1 MQGARE
7 IEHATPDFPE
17 GTVGT
22 TVPITEIRNIPSYRG
37 TSLYHGTRGYC
48 VSLLWVPWYL
58 RCLPGSPELHALFP
72 GPPASR
78 NSPISFESLHGA
90 LCAAG

>member
-37 TSLYHGTRGYC
+37 TSLYHGT
-48 VSLLWVPWYL
+48 SLYRTVGTAVGAVVG
-58 RCLPGSPELHALFP
+58 RELT
-72 GPPASR
+72 
-78 NSPISFESLHGA
+78 
-90 LCAAG
+90 

>member
-37 TSLYHGTRGYC
+37 TSLYHDTSLYRTYGTAVGRAAVGRVL
-48 VSLLWVPWYL
+48 VS
-58 RCLPGSPELHALFP
+58 RLPGSRL
-72 GPPASR
+72 R
-78 NSPISFESLHGA
+78 
-90 LCAAG
+90 

>member
-37 TSLYHGTRGYC
+37 TSLYHGT
-48 VSLLWVPWYL
+48 SLYRTAVG
-58 RCLPGSPELHALFP
+58 RRSRSCLQ
-72 GPPASR
+72 
-78 NSPISFESLHGA
+78 
-90 LCAAG
+90 AAGDPAGIKLTKVLREKRGR

>member
-1 MQGARE
+1 MQGE

-37 TSLYHGTRGYC
+37 TSLYHGT
-48 VSLLWVPWYL
+48 SLYL
-58 RCLPGSPELHALFP
+58 RYLLRYGTVGRTSKYCGRSRSCLQ
-72 GPPASR
+72 
-78 NSPISFESLHGA
+78 
-90 LCAAG
+90 AAGDPAGIKLTKVLREKRGR

>member
-37 TSLYHGTRGYC
+37 TSLYHGTT
-48 VSLLWVPWYL
+48 VSLYL
-58 RCLPGSPELHALFP
+58 RYHTVGRSYW
-72 GPPASR
+72 
-78 NSPISFESLHGA
+78 
-90 LCAAG
+90 

>member
-37 TSLYHGTRGYC
+37 TSLYLRYRRYHGT
-48 VSLLWVPWYL
+48 SLYRTAVGTVGTGTVGRTSKYL
-58 RCLPGSPELHALFP
+58 D
-72 GPPASR
+72 
-78 NSPISFESLHGA
+78 
-90 LCAAG
+90 

>member
-37 TSLYHGTRGYC
+37 TSLYHGT
-48 VSLLWVPWYL
+48 SLYL
-58 RCLPGSPELHALFP
+58 RYRTSKYRTAVPVGRSYW
-72 GPPASR
+72 
-78 NSPISFESLHGA
+78 
-90 LCAAG
+90 

>member
-1 MQGARE
+1 MQGE

-37 TSLYHGTRGYC
+37 TSLYHGTSLYRRYRRSYQQVELLVGRVL
-48 VSLLWVPWYL
+48 VS
-58 RCLPGSPELHALFP
+58 RLPGIRL
-72 GPPASR
+72 R
-78 NSPISFESLHGA
+78 
-90 LCAAG
+90 

>member
-37 TSLYHGTRGYC
+37 TSLYHGTT
-48 VSLLWVPWYL
+48 VPACTYGTV
-58 RCLPGSPELHALFP
+58 P
-72 GPPASR
+72 
-78 NSPISFESLHGA
+78 
-90 LCAAG
+90 

>member
-22 TVPITEIRNIPSYRG
+22 TVPITEIRNIPSYRC
-37 TSLYHGTRGYC
+37 TSLY
-48 VSLLWVPWYL
+48 L
-58 RCLPGSPELHALFP
+58 RYRTVGRSYRHRH
-72 GPPASR
+72 SNR
-78 NSPISFESLHGA
+78 S
-90 LCAAG
+90 